1 MAMYFNNIL
10 CVSSREMTDGIVTY
24 ANYKK
29 LVARQKIDVVK
40 RGGGED
46 NPSLIRWDNMPGRL
60 KEAYV
65 EKFGDPK
72 ATERY
77 AAFTALIEPDYEAE
91 RFFAEYTF
99 EDGSHLSPEAQ
110 AKYTANARILNAAV
124 KCQNW
129 RKPFIKALGGNV
141 GVNAYI
147 SSAVNAVRN
156 DERYAHTLPESERR
170 LADKVT
176 EYRREGYACIV
187 SGYHKNRNAGKVLTA
202 DQESTLRMILG
213 NYRNFDNEQITILYN
228 TMAAKMEWKTI
239 CASTVDNY
247 RRKWDL
253 FTYGLNAGETA
264 FNNNRQMLVKRSA
277 PSAGMMYWTAD
288 GWDVELL
295 YQKTSV
301 DRNGHSVT
309 TYHNRLTVVVV
320 LDPSVKYPIGYAI
333 GDHETAALI
342 REAFRNAMR
351 HTRELFGKMYRPAQI
366 QTDHYGRGTLQSFYE
381 AASAKYYTPAR
392 VKNAKSKVV
401 EPYFKHLNR
410 DYCQLEMPNWAGYGV
425 KSKSQPN
432 PDYLDK
438 IKKSFPDEAGCRKQ
452 IEYIITCERKAKL
465 QDYMTAFNALPEAQ
479 RHELSEADFLY
490 YLGESTARTIRL
502 QPMGICPTISGTQY
516 YFDCFD
522 TQFRQ
527 YNYLDW
533 TVKYDPADM
542 ERVLVAG
549 DSDRVRFVCERKHVQ
564 PMALGDRQEGDSD
577 ELTRVRQYNRDL
589 KEMVMERNAED
600 YDRVRSLM
608 EEVGKDEVMLT
619 KVLLTDSDGRHK
631 DRRNQARLTGSA
643 RKALAAAM
651 EKEAVDAEQDQQR
664 ESADYLNRRVNF
676 EEFLQ

>member
-1 MAMYFNNIL
+1 MAMYYNNIL

-24 ANYKK
+24 SNLNK
-29 LVARQKIDVVK
+29 LITRQKIDVVK

-46 NPSLIRWDNMPGRL
+46 NPSLIRWDNMPDRL

-141 GVNAYI
+141 GVNVYI
-147 SSAVNAVRN
+147 CQAVNAIRN

-170 LADKVT
+170 LADRISD
-176 EYRREGYACIV
+176 YRKNGYATVV

-202 DQESTLRMILG
+202 DMESTLRMLLG
-213 NYRNFDNEQITILYN
+213 NYRNFDNEQITMLYN
-228 TMAAKMEWKTI
+228 AMAEKMGWKSI
-239 CASTVDNY
+239 CASTTENY

-295 YQKTSV
+295 YQKTSI
-301 DRNGHSVT
+301 DKNGHRVT

-333 GDHETAALI
+333 GDHETSALI

-351 HTRELFGKMYRPAQI
+351 HTAELFGKMYRPAQI
-366 QTDHYGRGTLQSFYE
+366 QTDHYGRGGLQSFYE

-401 EPYFKHLNR
+401 EPYFKYLNHN
-410 DYCQLEMPNWAGYGV
+410 YCQMEMPNWAGYGI
-425 KSKSQPN
+425 KSKLQPN

-438 IKKSFPDEAGCRKQ
+438 IKHSFPDEAGCRAQ
-452 IEYIITCERKAKL
+452 IEYIIASERKSKL
-465 QDYMTAFNALPEAQ
+465 QQYMTAFNALPEAQ
-479 RHELSEADFLY
+479 RYELSEADYLY
-490 YLGESTARTIRL
+490 YLGESTARTIKL

-522 TQFRQ
+522 IQFRQ
-527 YNYLDW
+527 YSYLDW

-542 ERVLVAG
+542 SRILVSG
-549 DSDRVRFVCERKHVQ
+549 DNERVRFVCEQKYVQ
-564 PMALGDRQEGDSD
+564 PMALGDRTDGDSE
-577 ELTRVRQYNRDL
+577 ELTRVRQYNREL
-589 KEMVMERNAED
+589 KEMVMGCNADD
-600 YDRVRSLM
+600 YDRVYSLM
-608 EEVGKDEVMLT
+608 EEVGKEEIMLN
-619 KVLLTDSDGRHK
+619 KVLLTDSQGQHK
-631 DRRNQARLTGSA
+631 NRRNEARLTGSA
-643 RKALAAAM
+643 KRAIAAAMDKDAVAAAM
-651 EKEAVDAEQDQQR
+651 EERKATAE
-664 ESADYLNRRVNF
+664 YLNRRVNF
-676 EEFLQ
+676 EEFIN